1 MMKYIL
7 KESELRS
14 MIDDIV
20 REEFNNAINEG
31 IGTGIWNTVKNA
43 GLGVVAPSLLAQK
56 YAATM
61 NQIINGNRGNPIS
74 NTVDVIKD
82 YFGNSREEKAKR
94 EAKKNEKEAKRRQRE
109 QRRRK

>member
-1 MMKYIL
+1 MAKYIL

-61 NQIINGNRGNPIS
+61 NQIINGDRGNPIS
-74 NTVDVIKD
+74 NTADVIRD
-82 YFGNSREEKAKR
+82 YFGNSKEDKAKK
-94 EAKKNEKEAKRRQRE
+94 EAKKAEKEAKRRQR
-109 QRRRK
+109 RRK